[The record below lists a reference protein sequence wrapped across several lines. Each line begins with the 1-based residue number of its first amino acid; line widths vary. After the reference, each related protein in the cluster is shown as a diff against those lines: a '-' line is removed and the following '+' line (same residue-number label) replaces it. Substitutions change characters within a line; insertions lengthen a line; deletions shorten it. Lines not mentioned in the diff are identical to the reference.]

1 MDSEELQGQ
10 EEGRCFHFNIYLR
23 CIPLKAW
30 DSQEFDELEV
40 LKMEQKQHESEKEE
54 CQNVKEK
61 GEKMP
66 AIYFTDCT
74 NLPWAGPAEDKRG
87 LYSVLFS
94 YDLLLP

>member
-1 MDSEELQGQ
+1 M
-10 EEGRCFHFNIYLR
+10 
-23 CIPLKAW
+23 
-30 DSQEFDELEV
+30 
-40 LKMEQKQHESEKEE
+40 
-54 CQNVKEK
+54 KEK